1 MLHGS
6 RRQSKL
12 KGGEFTDSFFW
23 RIIATFLG
31 VLLFEAVR
39 FGLKKTVDLF
49 RKFDQTEKH
58 HRLASSLA
66 GDQTFPSV
74 DGKEL
79 FERIKSEM
87 ENEVERRDEPN
98 RYS

>member
-1 MLHGS
+1 MENKPIEIQVNLEIDEAIE
-6 RRQSKL
+6 K
-12 KGGEFTDSFFW
+12 
-23 RIIATFLG
+23 ATRL
-31 VLLFEAVR
+31 VELLREASS
-39 FGLKKTVDLF
+39 
-49 RKFDQTEKH
+49 
-58 HRLASSLA
+58 LASSLA